1 MACMVNKSD
10 LRISNFN
17 NKKKINA
24 MIHVMPSYI
33 NGEISVLSLL
43 IKLSFLHKLHCRQRD
58 CKWFNKLATG
68 GGIILIGGGILFL
81 EGELFSILVIP
92 PPVC

>member
-1 MACMVNKSD
+1 MVNKSD

-33 NGEISVLSLL
+33 NGEISVHSLL
-43 IKLSFLHKLHCRQRD
+43 IKFTNMSHPNNNIRNCFNNSVSFLHKSRD
-58 CKWFNKLATG
+58 YIADKETPNGSTIWRGN
-68 GGIILIGGGILFL
+68 
-81 EGELFSILVIP
+81 V
-92 PPVC
+92 